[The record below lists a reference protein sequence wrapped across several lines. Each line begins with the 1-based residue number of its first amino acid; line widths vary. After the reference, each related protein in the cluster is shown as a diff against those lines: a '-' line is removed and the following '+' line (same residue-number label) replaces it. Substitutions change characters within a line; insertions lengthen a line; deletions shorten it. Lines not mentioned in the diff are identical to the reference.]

1 MLASV
6 ETSKGTPMECI
17 HFAAQLRIL
26 CCVALIAGCAMPP
39 ATPPTRSW
47 VEPCDTCIAGVV
59 NFAKVTPRLWRGSQP
74 TEAGFRNL
82 EKAGAKTILSLRDQ
96 HDDFSLLEGTKLK
109 YLRIPMH
116 AWHPEEAEIVL
127 LLKVLERV
135 LQDPDSW
142 PVYVHCAEGRDR
154 TGYGIATYRVVVE
167 NWTAND
173 AIHEMF
179 GFRFNAVWF
188 RNPAFLR
195 ELDVE
200 RIRALMKRA
209 P

>member
-1 MLASV
+1 MD
-6 ETSKGTPMECI
+6 CI
-17 HFAAQLRIL
+17 CNAAKLRIL
-26 CCVALIAGCAMPP
+26 LCSAVLIAGCATRPTIPP
-39 ATPPTRSW
+39 ARSW
-47 VEPCDTCIAGVV
+47 AKPCDTCIAGVV
-59 NFAKVTPRLWRGSQP
+59 NFAKVSPRLWRGSQP

-82 EKAGAKTILSLRDQ
+82 EGAGVKTVLSLRDE
-96 HDDFSLLEGTKLK
+96 HDDFSLLDGTKLR

-116 AWHPEEAEIVL
+116 AWDPEEVQLVL
-127 LLKVLERV
+127 LLKVLEKV

-154 TGYGIATYRVVVE
+154 TGYTIAAYRMVVE

-179 GFRFNAVWF
+179 DFRFNAIWF
-188 RNPAFLR
+188 HNPAFLR
-195 ELDVE
+195 QLDVE
-200 RIRALMKRA
+200 RVRALVKRA